1 MDGGLRVQ
9 YPIFTSDAVF
19 WQARRES
26 KIHERCKNIPRYNI
40 LNPPI
45 RYIYHSNRR
54 VQNCERLLKTRM
66 RDIQTWVFPRA
77 LSKVVWICQTDLLNK
92 SFFFFFFMSQDTQPS
107 LLPLLSH
114 GDVHFH
120 WNQLQSSNHQW
131 SSLLW
136 QGNVKSHVVLL
147 SRYLLLLLLLLYRKL
162 LYYYYYYYYYYHQ
175 IYFQINP
182 LDLSFPDSLS
192 GFRSKN
198 SRLPLDFFKKRDAY
212 LFIISVFTQ
221 CHNCQVGCVYL

>member
-66 RDIQTWVFPRA
+66 RDIQTWFFPRA

-92 SFFFFFFMSQDTQPS
+92 SFFFFLCLRT
-107 LLPLLSH
+107 LSH
-114 GDVHFH
+114 LYYLYCHMGMCIFTGI
-120 WNQLQSSNHQW
+120 NSSPLIISEAV
-131 SSLLW
+131 SSD
-136 QGNVKSHVVLL
+136 KEML
-147 SRYLLLLLLLLYRKL
+147 SLMLFFCLVI
-162 LYYYYYYYYYYHQ
+162 YYYYYYYYIVNYYIIIIIIIIIITRFIFKSIPWIPLSQ
-175 IYFQINP
+175 IP
-182 LDLSFPDSLS
+182 FPDS
-192 GFRSKN
+192 GRKI
-198 SRLPLDFFKKRDAY
+198 RVCR
-212 LFIISVFTQ
+212 
-221 CHNCQVGCVYL
+221 